1 MLGIVELELDIPS
14 GCSEGVARF
23 YRDVFAAR
31 AEATTSPDG
40 VRTARIQVGAWQAL
54 VFTETS
60 AELPPYDGHHIQ
72 IYVADFSGP
81 YRRLQHLGLVSEES
95 NQYQYR
101 FLDIVDTK
109 TDARCFRLEHE
120 VRSMT
125 RPLYRRP
132 LVNRNP
138 EQSVRGYRQ
147 GCDAF
152 SAF

>member
-1 MLGIVELELDIPS
+1 M
-14 GCSEGVARF
+14 
-23 YRDVFAAR
+23 
-31 AEATTSPDG
+31 
-40 VRTARIQVGAWQAL
+40 GAWQTL

-81 YRRLQHLGLVSEES
+81 HRRLQDLGLVSEES
-95 NQYQYR
+95 NQYQFR

-109 TDARCFRLEHE
+109 TNARCFRLEHE

-125 RPLYRRP
+125 HPLFGRP

-138 EQSVRGYRQ
+138 EQSVRSYRQ

-152 SAF
+152 SALSH